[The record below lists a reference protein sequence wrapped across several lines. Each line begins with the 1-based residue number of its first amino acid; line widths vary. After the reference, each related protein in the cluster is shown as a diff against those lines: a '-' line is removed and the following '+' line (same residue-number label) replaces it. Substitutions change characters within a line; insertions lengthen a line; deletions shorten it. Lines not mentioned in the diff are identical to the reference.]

1 MAQSSAFTVGEAVV
15 SRSRITFDS
24 VDFLV
29 IATDELCLAGFDVH
43 VMTSVGGPMR
53 STTSRN
59 KVEKRCLER
68 HATTLKR
75 HLNRLVASIKQKA
88 DGASPL
94 MFMAIIQVG
103 RRPSHEGNRAPRQT
117 YVCILW

>member
-1 MAQSSAFTVGEAVV
+1 MSGSC
-15 SRSRITFDS
+15 ITFDS
-24 VDFLV
+24 IDFLV
-29 IATDELCLAGFDVH
+29 IATDELRLAGFDVH

-53 STTSRN
+53 SATSRN
-59 KVEKRCLER
+59 KVEKRRLER

-103 RRPSHEGNRAPRQT
+103 RRPSHEGNRAPR
-117 YVCILW
+117 